1 MVYFMSQFVL
11 LCLTK
16 YVYKN
21 TSIDSKMDY
30 FMQIY
35 DCFHIFIS
43 CQIGNQSVGTNK
55 RIGSIL

>member
-1 MVYFMSQFVL
+1 MSQFVL